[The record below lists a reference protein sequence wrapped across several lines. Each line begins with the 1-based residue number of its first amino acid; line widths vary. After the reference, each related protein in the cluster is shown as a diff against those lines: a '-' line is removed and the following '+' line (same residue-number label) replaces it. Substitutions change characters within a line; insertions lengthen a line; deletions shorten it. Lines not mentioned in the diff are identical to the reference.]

1 MGMRTRAGFTL
12 IELLV
17 VIAII
22 GILSAIGF
30 GNLPRD
36 KIQVREATRVI
47 TADINRARS
56 EAIRLNIELGL
67 TFDLANDRYTLYRD
81 AAPEDWVADDGINI
95 LERRISNDF
104 PLVDLTDAAFS
115 SGPRVRFDVR
125 GLPDW
130 SGSVTVGSRGRTDAS
145 LRIVME
151 IQGRLRVER
160 VP

>member
-1 MGMRTRAGFTL
+1 VKKARAGFTL
-12 IELLV
+12 LELLV

-22 GILSAIGF
+22 GTLSAVGIS
-30 GNLPRD
+30 NLPRD

-56 EAIRLNIELGL
+56 EAIRLNTKLGL

-81 AAPEDWVADDGINI
+81 DEPEDWAPDDGANI

-104 PLVDLTDAAFS
+104 PLVDLTSASFS
-115 SGPRVRFDVR
+115 SGPNIRFDVR
-125 GLPDW
+125 GLPNW
-130 SGSVTVGSRGRTDAS
+130 PGTITVASRGRSDAS
-145 LRIVME
+145 LDIVME
-151 IQGRLRVER
+151 IQGRLRIEE

>member
-22 GILSAIGF
+22 GILSAVGIV
-30 GNLPRD
+30 NLPRD

-56 EAIRLNIELGL
+56 EAIRLNTKLGL

-81 AAPEDWVADDGINI
+81 DNEDWVSDDGTSI
-95 LERRISNDF
+95 LERRISADF
-104 PLVDLTDAAFS
+104 PLADLSDATFTAGS
-115 SGPRVRFDVR
+115 RVRFDVR
-125 GLPDW
+125 GLP
-130 SGSVTVGSRGRTDAS
+130 SGLGGSVTVTSRGQSYSLKVVMAS
-145 LRIVME
+145 
-151 IQGRLRVER
+151 QGRLKVQ
-160 VP
+160 